1 MKYINY
7 FETGTCLYVT
17 GKFEKWEK
25 RNEWNF
31 RVMEICLLETIKKS
45 MTKGL
50 EMSIMGELLKID
62 IVNFLALNIKKHP
75 GNSRMKLVVY
85 EPKQNWHV
93 TMVSMAKGFE
103 MNDELSAFL
112 MDHPYIDIN
121 VITSNSN

>member
-1 MKYINY
+1 
-7 FETGTCLYVT
+7 
-17 GKFEKWEK
+17 
-25 RNEWNF
+25 
-31 RVMEICLLETIKKS
+31 MEICLLETIKKS